1 MMATNYLPFKI
12 ALTDGQK
19 KKLQKAFAAK
29 SAVTLRVKPEQIGR
43 GDELLLTGAQI
54 NKIKK
59 VASERRGA
67 DLKMSKTQIEKTAQ
81 RGGSIFSSLLSLA
94 RPLIKPDVK
103 ALASA
108 GLSFGAEKALKKI
121 FGNGYGPNEIQL
133 YKLVQRMTP
142 DQKKAVEKYLVGR
155 GMASGSG
162 QYGGFLG
169 MLASIGV
176 PITIDLI
183 SKMFG
188 KGMQV
193 KPPPRSR
200 RSTSS
205 NRGRG
210 MHVRPPPF
218 LGTWDDLKKR

>member
-1 MMATNYLPFKI
+1 MTATNYLPFKI

-29 SAVTLRVKPEQIGR
+29 SAVTLRVKLEQIGR
-43 GDELLLTGAQI
+43 GDELLLTGTQM
-54 NKIKK
+54 NKMKK
-59 VASERRGA
+59 AASERRGA

-81 RGGSIFSSLLSLA
+81 RGGSIFSSLFS
-94 RPLIKPDVK
+94 LIKPAVK

-108 GLSFGAEKALKKI
+108 GLSFAAEKALKKI
-121 FGNGYGPNEIQL
+121 FGNGYGPNEIKL
-133 YKLVQRMTP
+133 YKLVQKRTP
-142 DQKKAVEKYLVGR
+142 DQKKAVEKYHVGR
-155 GMASGSG
+155 GMVSGSG

-176 PITIDLI
+176 PIAIDLI

-200 RSTSS
+200 RSTPSKK
-205 NRGRG
+205 RGGG

-218 LGTWDDLKKR
+218 LGTLDDLKKR

>member
-1 MMATNYLPFKI
+1 MATNYLPFRI

-19 KKLQKAFAAK
+19 KKLQNAFSAR

-43 GDELLLTGAQI
+43 GDELLLTSTQI
-54 NKIKK
+54 NKMKK
-59 VASERRGA
+59 AASERRGA

-81 RGGSIFSSLLSLA
+81 RGGSIFSSLFRLA
-94 RPLIKPDVK
+94 RPLIKPAVK

-121 FGNGYGPNEIQL
+121 FGNGYGSNEIKL

-142 DQKKAVEKYLVGR
+142 EQKKAVEEHLVR
-155 GMASGSG
+155 QGMVSGSG

-176 PITIDLI
+176 PIAIDLI
-183 SKMFG
+183 IKMFE

-193 KPPPRSR
+193 KPPTRSR
-200 RSTSS
+200 RSTPSK
-205 NRGRG
+205 RGGG

-218 LGTWDDLKKR
+218 FGTWDDSKKR

>member
-1 MMATNYLPFKI
+1 M
-12 ALTDGQK
+12 
-19 KKLQKAFAAK
+19 
-29 SAVTLRVKPEQIGR
+29 
-43 GDELLLTGAQI
+43 
-54 NKIKK
+54 KK

-81 RGGSIFSSLLSLA
+81 RGCSIFYSLFSLA
-94 RPLIKPDVK
+94 RPLIKPAVK

-121 FGNGYGPNEIQL
+121 FGNGYGSNEIQL

-142 DQKKAVEKYLVGR
+142 AQKKAVEIYLVGR
-155 GMASGSG
+155 GIVSGSG

-176 PITIDLI
+176 PIAIDLI

-188 KGMQV
+188 KGLQV
-193 KPPPRSR
+193 KPQRGQDVLHPRKGEHPRKGDVACMSALLP
-200 RSTSS
+200 SLAL
-205 NRGRG
+205 G
-210 MHVRPPPF
+210 MI
-218 LGTWDDLKKR
+218 

>member
-1 MMATNYLPFKI
+1 MARKYLPFKI
-12 ALTDGQK
+12 VLTDGQK

-43 GDELLLTGAQI
+43 GDELLLTGTQI
-54 NKIKK
+54 NKMKK
-59 VASERRGA
+59 AASERRGA
-67 DLKMSKTQIEKTAQ
+67 DLNISKTQIEKTAQ
-81 RGGSIFSSLLSLA
+81 RGCNIFSSLFSLA
-94 RPLIKPDVK
+94 KPLMKPAVK

-121 FGNGYGPNEIQL
+121 YGNGYGPNEIKL
-133 YKLVQRMTP
+133 YKLVHAMTP
-142 DQKKAVEKYLVGR
+142 EQKKAVQKHLVDR
-155 GMASGSG
+155 GMVGGGVAG

-176 PITIDLI
+176 PIAIDLF

-193 KPPPRSR
+193 KPAPR
-200 RSTSS
+200 
-205 NRGRG
+205 
-210 MHVRPPPF
+210 
-218 LGTWDDLKKR
+218 